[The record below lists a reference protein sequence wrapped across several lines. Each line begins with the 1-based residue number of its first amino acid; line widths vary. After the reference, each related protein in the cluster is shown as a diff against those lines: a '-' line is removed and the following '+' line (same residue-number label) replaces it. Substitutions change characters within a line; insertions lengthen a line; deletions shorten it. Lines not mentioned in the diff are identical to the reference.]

1 MLTLFR
7 NEEHG
12 GYRSQ
17 LEINQ
22 YRIKIAINNQ
32 LASIEIKQ
40 TFTNRNNS
48 EMDGLYIFPVS
59 DDTALSNLA
68 LSIDGKPTNGRLL
81 SESES
86 RRIYRTCADNGN
98 SAFLEHQGSKAYIV
112 EVPSIPANSTQL
124 FELEYSQIIDIDS
137 DLAQYTYPL
146 SLAKYGDRRI
156 EDLTVEMIIESDTEL
171 RTVYS
176 PSHEVEINRNDDKN
190 IHIQYTDQ
198 HFDPDE
204 DFQCFYSV
212 SNDDFGMTVLT
223 HRAEGDE
230 DGYFMLQVSPKYD
243 TQKTEVI
250 EKDFIFVLD
259 HSGSMAGQKVEQAK
273 EALKYCVNSLNEGD
287 RFNLILFNTHITSL
301 SNRLNGHEEWIGS
314 EPMTSYKKG
323 MSNQL
328 ITVKDGREKAIAFID
343 GIHGTGGT
351 NINDALL
358 TALSDKPDPERP
370 RIIVFLT
377 DGCPTVGETND
388 AAILKNIA
396 KANDNQSRLFVFGVG
411 YDVNVRLLDKL
422 AEDNG
427 GTRNYVEPD
436 ENIEVAV
443 SSLFNKMNEPVL
455 VDVALNFGDI
465 TAKDLAPSKLPDLFR
480 GEQLTLF
487 GRYESHGDTTL
498 KLRGSI
504 SSEQQEFTKTVQFKE
519 IENENDFLP
528 TLWAT
533 RRIAELVDDAAL
545 NGYNDEIRKEI
556 ERLSKEYDVVTPHT
570 EFHEL
575 NDGTYRRNLRLNI
588 HQAYAPGKE
597 VSESIRHSRE
607 MTLTKEREHL
617 LHDVDKK
624 HVGRKAFHRQNGIW
638 VDSSYDGVSDRKEI
652 EYGSEEYFDLAGK
665 SSELAKGLKL
675 GLPII
680 ICHTGINYE
689 IIEPKK

>member
-12 GYRSQ
+12 RYRSQ

-32 LASIEIKQ
+32 LARTEINQ

-48 EMDGLYIFPVS
+48 EMDGLYVFPLS

-68 LSIDGKPTNGRLL
+68 LSIDGKPTTGRLL
-81 SESES
+81 SEFES
-86 RRIYRTCADNGN
+86 RRIYRTCAENGN
-98 SAFLEHQGSKAYIV
+98 SAFLEYQGSKAYVV
-112 EVPSIPANSTQL
+112 EIPSIPANSRQE
-124 FELEYSQIIDIDS
+124 FALEYTQIIDVDS
-137 DLAQYTYPL
+137 DLARYTYPL

-156 EDLTVEMIIESDTEL
+156 EDLTVEMIIESDSEL

-176 PSHEVEINRNDDKN
+176 PSHEVEINRKDDKN
-190 IHIQYTDQ
+190 VQIQYTDQ

-212 SNDDFGMTVLT
+212 SNEDFGMTVLT

-230 DGYFMLQVSPKYD
+230 DGYFMLQISPKYD

-259 HSGSMAGQKVEQAK
+259 HSGSMAGEKVEQAK

-287 RFNLILFNTHITSL
+287 RFNLILFNTQITLFSDKL
-301 SNRLNGHEEWIGS
+301 HGNEEWIGS
-314 EPMTSYKKG
+314 EPTTLFQG

-328 ITVKDGREKAIAFID
+328 VSVNDGRQKAIAFID

-358 TALSDKPDPERP
+358 TALSGKPDPERP

-388 AAILKNIA
+388 AVILKNIA
-396 KANDNQSRLFVFGVG
+396 KANDNQTRIFVFGVG

-427 GTRNYVEPD
+427 GTRNYVEPH

-443 SSLFNKMNEPVL
+443 SSLFNKMNDPVL

-465 TAKDLAPSKLPDLFR
+465 IAKELAPSKLPDLFR

-487 GRYESHGDTTL
+487 GRYENHGDTTIR
-498 KLRGSI
+498 LRGSI
-504 SSEQQEFTKTVQFKE
+504 GSEQQEFTKTVQFKE

-570 EFHEL
+570 EFEEL
-575 NDGTYRRNLRLNI
+575 NDGTYRRNLKLNI
-588 HQAYAPGKE
+588 DQAYAPDIE
-597 VSESIRHSRE
+597 VSESIRHSRV
-607 MTLTKEREHL
+607 MRMTKEREHL

-624 HVGRKAFHRQNGIW
+624 HVGRKTFHRQNGIW

-652 EYGSEEYFDLAGK
+652 EFGSEEYFDLADQ
-665 SSELAKGLKL
+665 SPELAKSLKL
-675 GLPII
+675 HPPII
-680 ICHTGINYE
+680 ICHHGVNYH
-689 IIEPKK
+689 IIEQKR